1 MNTNHHLSKPV
12 MIGRVHSSGTFDVIW
27 QSINPVRANA
37 WSRYIPDSAKRTADW
52 TFLGSAGGAS
62 NRHSRIGEGCSSL
75 CACGPKVGSRS
86 KCEELNV
93 RKSGP
98 LCSTSKNPRE
108 CTGEPLRNA
117 GIGAGAL
124 SRRQSRQTTHL
135 PYPAV
140 SRPTRHG
147 RRLLAHRYRCI
158 AGFGKPFAW
167 QIMGSRL
174 VNVLA

>member
-1 MNTNHHLSKPV
+1 MSFGSRS
-12 MIGRVHSSGTFDVIW
+12 IRSGRMPGAGTSPTV
-27 QSINPVRANA
+27 P
-37 WSRYIPDSAKRTADW
+37 SARPTGR
-52 TFLGSAGGAS
+52 FLGSAGGAS

-75 CACGPKVGSRS
+75 CACGPKVGSWP

-98 LCSTSKNPRE
+98 PYSTSKNPRD

-135 PYPAV
+135 PLPRRKPADPSWTSV
-140 SRPTRHG
+140 VGPSLSVHSG
-147 RRLLAHRYRCI
+147 LWQAVRLADY
-158 AGFGKPFAW
+158 GFTA
-167 QIMGSRL
+167 
-174 VNVLA
+174 